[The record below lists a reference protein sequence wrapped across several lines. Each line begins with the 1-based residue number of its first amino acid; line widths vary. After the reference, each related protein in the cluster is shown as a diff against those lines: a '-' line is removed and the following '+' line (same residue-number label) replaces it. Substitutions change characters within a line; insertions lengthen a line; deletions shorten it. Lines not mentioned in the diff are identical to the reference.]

1 MSEQKLEI
9 FNVLDYLNKGN
20 ELDYMLKEGQFGTF
34 PSAQDCVKYLVD
46 EGYLEGD
53 LGEIEAVGEEGEKL
67 TAEEISKKYTVA
79 ELKDILRENGLKVS
93 GKKQEL
99 IERVL
104 PVLNGETE
112 TEKTGSLDDFNKSSD
127 LTLTDKAK
135 EFLKENEWI
144 DLYNFALVAFRFEDY
159 ETYVANSSE
168 DMIETGLKFCDEILS
183 RAIMMPNHFLV
194 FIDALSAKAHV
205 YAYDGDYESFL
216 DYDLQR
222 YILGLNPI
230 SLDAQSYASY
240 DVVNTA
246 NVTNIKNVTEVLKM
260 GSLKKRFD
268 KIWAKS
274 HIHNTTVPKKT
285 CYKILQKA
293 IGGADLEELNF
304 DVKEKYFSKKF
315 GF

>member
-20 ELDYMLKEGQFGTF
+20 ELYYMLKEGQFGTF

-159 ETYVANSSE
+159 ETYVANSSA

>member
-53 LGEIEAVGEEGEKL
+53 LGEIDAVGEEGEKL

-159 ETYVANSSE
+159 ETYVANSSA

-222 YILGLNPI
+222 YILGLHPI
-230 SLDAQSYASY
+230 SLEAQSYASY